1 MIDINN
7 AILKYKRFTIIP
19 DENRFFL
26 YSNTNALLKSG
37 SYDDCAKYA
46 DSLEGVL

>member
-1 MIDINN
+1 MIDINS
-7 AILKYKRFTIIP
+7 AILKYKRFTIIL

-37 SYDDCAKYA
+37 NYNQCVEYA
-46 DSLEGVL
+46 DLLEGML